1 MTTSGF
7 QDWLFGSFAVGAIAA
22 AFVSL
27 CPVGWR
33 VRVRQAV
40 PVVAFGLLLALSIGF
55 VRPLPRLELRA
66 PAVLGH
72 WSAALEGLAAPWL
85 VWTFVIGAMLF
96 LARMA
101 AGWFAVWR
109 IVDRSRPVP
118 GRAWKALLAECRD
131 TLGLRGR
138 VRLLFAGSDFVPS
151 ATGLFRRTVLLPDE
165 AANWTRDQRRLVL
178 LHELGHF
185 RRGDLWTHAMGQLA
199 CALHWFNPFVWML
212 HRQLALERE
221 FACDAL
227 VVSRGAP
234 PADYATLLWKM
245 GIAARGPRLAA
256 AAFLAMAAPGR
267 GKLEQRVQR
276 ILAPVRDAGRWLRV
290 ADSAFCGLSA
300 LLLILCAS
308 LKPVVVR
315 SFLGVSP
322 WTAQEI
328 EARLAADPFPGGR

>member
-1 MTTSGF
+1 MTVPGF
-7 QDWLFGSFAVGAIAA
+7 HDWLFGSFAIGVIGV

-27 CPVGWR
+27 CPAGWR

-40 PVVAFGLLLALSIGF
+40 PVVAFVLLVALSIGF
-55 VRPLPRLELRA
+55 LRPLPRVELRA

-72 WSAALEGLAAPWL
+72 WTAAMEGWVTTWL
-85 VWTFVIGAMLF
+85 VWTFVVGAMLF
-96 LARMA
+96 LARMI
-101 AGWFAVWR
+101 AGWFVVWR
-109 IVDRSRPVP
+109 IVDRSRPAP
-118 GRAWKALLAECRD
+118 GREWKALLAECRN
-131 TLGLRGR
+131 TLGLRR
-138 VRLLFAGSDFVPS
+138 NVRLLLAGPDFVPS

-165 AANWTRDQRRLVL
+165 ALNWTREQRRLVL

-185 RRGDLWTHAMGQLA
+185 RRGDLWTHAIGQLA

-227 VVSRGAP
+227 VVSCGAP

-245 GIAARGPRLAA
+245 GVAACGPRLAA

-276 ILAPVRDAGRWLRV
+276 ILAPAREAGLWLRI
-290 ADSAFCGLSA
+290 ADSAFCGVSA

-322 WTAQEI
+322 WTTQEV
-328 EARLAADPFPGGR
+328 EARLAADPFPGEK